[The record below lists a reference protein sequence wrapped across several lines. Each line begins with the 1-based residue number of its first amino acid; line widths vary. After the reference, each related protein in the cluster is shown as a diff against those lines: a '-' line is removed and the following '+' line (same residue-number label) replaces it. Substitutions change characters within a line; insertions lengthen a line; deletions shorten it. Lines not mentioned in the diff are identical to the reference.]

1 MITKENRFDAIEK
14 NGEITL
20 LISARE
26 MPPHNPQLGF
36 NNDLALLSR
45 DEHEEILLTGF
56 HKNIL
61 KLLET
66 TKNVKIL
73 EINKQGKI
81 IFNYTVALFKDS
93 ELNINNF

>member
-1 MITKENRFDAIEK
+1 MITKENRFDVIEK

-20 LISARE
+20 LLSARE

-36 NNDLALLSR
+36 NNNFALLSR

-61 KLLET
+61 NKLKT
-66 TKNVKIL
+66 TENLKIL
-73 EINKQGKI
+73 EINKQGKV
-81 IFNYTVALFKDS
+81 IFSYKITLFKDP
-93 ELNINNF
+93 ELNIDNF

>member
-20 LISARE
+20 LLSARK

-45 DEHEEILLTGF
+45 DEHEEILLASF
-56 HKNIL
+56 HKDVVKKLKSTENI
-61 KLLET
+61 
-66 TKNVKIL
+66 KIL
-73 EINKQGKI
+73 EINKEGKV
-81 IFNYTVALFKDS
+81 IFSYTATLFKDP
-93 ELNINNF
+93 ELNLNNF